1 MRRYIA
7 LVIDQD
13 LVDFGALRNWCHKL
27 LLIVM
32 LGQLLL
38 LLEVLRIGQYLTAR
52 SNPIC
57 IRAQRI
63 L

>member
-7 LVIDQD
+7 LIIDQD
-13 LVDFGALRNWCHKL
+13 LVNFGALRDWCHKL

-32 LGQLLL
+32 LGQQL
-38 LLEVLRIGQYLTAR
+38 LLEVLRIGQYLATH
-52 SNPIC
+52 SNLIC
-57 IRAQRI
+57 IRAHRI